1 MAIGARPHWLASS
14 SNHVESRDCLT
25 FEPLLG
31 TAFRTVAAIVRAA
44 LEMRLAAEAERGERK
59 WVADVLNAASL
70 PSSVGAD
77 VDAGS
82 MAKIA
87 SVAGVASRLAI
98 RYLIDLLGK

>member
-1 MAIGARPHWLASS
+1 MAQQKARQRRPSFLLPPKHLLQGSLENRPRLGDVAIGARPHWLASS

-59 WVADVLNAASL
+59 
-70 PSSVGAD
+70 
-77 VDAGS
+77 
-82 MAKIA
+82 
-87 SVAGVASRLAI
+87 
-98 RYLIDLLGK
+98 